1 MIVTRWIELPAQFV
15 FFSPG
20 NPQREEGK
28 KQKNLHLVSF
38 PFHTTPYNSLM
49 ALGPHVSTPGS
60 RILLTGARAELT
72 RRPRKDGHQRRNFFF
87 SFPFSSSFV
96 VAEKENRGTH
106 TKKKGIA
113 ADILLASPPISC
125 IGLYLNL

>member
-1 MIVTRWIELPAQFV
+1 MARLFDDHNEVDRVTRPICM

-20 NPQREEGK
+20 KPQREK
-28 KQKNLHLVSF
+28 KQKISTSSF

-60 RILLTGARAELT
+60 RILLTGARAELI

-87 SFPFSSSFV
+87 LPFFPEF
-96 VAEKENRGTH
+96 
-106 TKKKGIA
+106 
-113 ADILLASPPISC
+113 C
-125 IGLYLNL
+125 CC